1 MFSSEYDR
9 QLAPTKAMAAAY
21 LDPNLAHAL
30 NQGVKTRFSAGMERT
45 AGALERVLRVFH
57 YFESSSEPCT
67 WASNIRHG
75 DSTDVR
81 VSLQISSVTVLMFSK
96 DIEYH
101 IGSYR
106 LQKREMHCHYSYV
119 FLANTK
125 ADIRFIYFDLLCLY
139 GRYQYFLL

>member
-21 LDPNLAHAL
+21 LDPNLTHAL
-30 NQGVKTRFSAGMERT
+30 NQGVKPRFSAGMERT

-81 VSLQISSVTVLMFSK
+81 VSLQISSVTILMFSR
-96 DIEYH
+96 I
-101 IGSYR
+101 
-106 LQKREMHCHYSYV
+106 
-119 FLANTK
+119 
-125 ADIRFIYFDLLCLY
+125 
-139 GRYQYFLL
+139 